1 MSENEKQTPP
11 NSMLEAMFTPE
22 ASTSGSPQPTRKE
35 KWLARLKIIGIWAGV
50 IIGFGLL
57 VFLLTY
63 FLMVRPLK
71 LANGTLEENAATM
84 ETQLAD
90 YRTEIADQ
98 TEQIAALEAQADE
111 LQIENALYADYVVYL
126 KLLNNLTQM
135 QRAQLLD
142 DAAEMK
148 VSLANAN
155 ENLIR
160 LEPRLATADDSLMAL
175 LQERLAALETS
186 KAGTQEMVQEIKT
199 LYVYLFE
206 LQETL
211 FGTLY

>member
-11 NSMLEAMFTPE
+11 NAMLEAMFTPE
-22 ASTSGSPQPTRKE
+22 SSTSGSSQPTGKE
-35 KWLARLKIIGIWAGV
+35 KFLARVKSVGIWAAV
-50 IIGFGLL
+50 VIGFGLL

-71 LANGTLEENAATM
+71 LANGTLEENAAAM
-84 ETQLAD
+84 EIQLAE

-98 TEQIAALEAQADE
+98 AEQIAALEAQTDE
-111 LQIENALYADYVVYL
+111 LQTENALYADYMVYL

-148 VSLANAN
+148 VSLANAH

-175 LQERLAALETS
+175 LQERLSALETS
-186 KAGTQEMVQEIKT
+186 KAGMQEMVQEIKT